1 MKLPTYL
8 AAAALAAACG
18 HAAAENVNASFTLN
32 GSPPL
37 QTGAYS
43 VTHMQSGAFTDTI
56 TFTPNVG
63 LSFVDASLITIGLD
77 ATNIDLTSV
86 MLGFEPMTVTSSS
99 GGLVEMAA
107 VYHADAMGILQI
119 TVNGWAGVTGG
130 ASGLP
135 VNAVY
140 AGTLNVAAVP
150 EPATYGMLLGGL
162 GVLGWLARRRSAGEA
177 A

>member
-1 MKLPTYL
+1 MKLLNHL

-18 HAAAENVNASFTLN
+18 HAAAENVNASFVLN

-43 VTHMQSGAFTDTI
+43 VTHMESGAFTDTI
-56 TFTPNVG
+56 TFTPGVG
-63 LSFVDASLITIGLD
+63 FSFVDASLITIGLD

-86 MLGFEPMTVTSSS
+86 MLGFEPMTITSNN

-107 VYHADAMGILQI
+107 VYHADALGIVQI
-119 TVNGWAGVTGG
+119 TVNGWAGPAGG

-135 VNAVY
+135 INAVY

-150 EPATYGMLLGGL
+150 EPSTYGMLLGGL
-162 GVLGWLARRRSAGEA
+162 GVLGWLARRRGGA
-177 A
+177 AA